1 MAGVATAEGRFETA
15 VELLSRLHSLDP
27 LAEDVVEASMRALY
41 LSGRRDAALDLY
53 RRFTEE
59 LEAELGLE
67 PLATTRELLEQV
79 SGNHPLSFERPDTA
93 KAVAPRRDLRP
104 SRLFGRDRER
114 ALLLAAATPAVL
126 LAGEPGIGKSA
137 LLSEVYP
144 DALFTAGREGLERM
158 PYHPFAALLRSR
170 PELTATS
177 GAYLEDLARLVPE
190 LADVTPSPAD
200 PDTAKLRVAEA
211 LAQVVTAAGVPLVMD
226 DLHWADPATLE
237 CLVYLTGRGLRVFG
251 AYRDQEASPALLAA
265 LAGWRAR
272 GDATVVQLHAM
283 DESGVRA
290 FMADLMRTTDGPE
303 LFARRLWQRTGGN
316 PMFLLE
322 TLRSLFDAGVLQ
334 ADGDGWRTAIDDI
347 TVDYSELDVPPKVTA
362 VIGRRLASLDGA
374 AVRVLEALA
383 LAPVPLSATV
393 LATITGLSVP
403 ATATALEA
411 AEDAGFI
418 TDGSFRHDLLREA
431 TALRL
436 SHNRKR
442 VTHTLLAKAYAEESG
457 ESSDP

>member
-1 MAGVATAEGRFETA
+1 
-15 VELLSRLHSLDP
+15 
-27 LAEDVVEASMRALY
+27 
-41 LSGRRDAALDLY
+41 
-53 RRFTEE
+53 
-59 LEAELGLE
+59 
-67 PLATTRELLEQV
+67 
-79 SGNHPLSFERPDTA
+79 
-93 KAVAPRRDLRP
+93 
-104 SRLFGRDRER
+104 
-114 ALLLAAATPAVL
+114 
-126 LAGEPGIGKSA
+126 
-137 LLSEVYP
+137 
-144 DALFTAGREGLERM
+144 
-158 PYHPFAALLRSR
+158 
-170 PELTATS
+170 
-177 GAYLEDLARLVPE
+177 
-190 LADVTPSPAD
+190 
-200 PDTAKLRVAEA
+200 
-211 LAQVVTAAGVPLVMD
+211 
-226 DLHWADPATLE
+226 
-237 CLVYLTGRGLRVFG
+237 
-251 AYRDQEASPALLAA
+251 
-265 LAGWRAR
+265 
-272 GDATVVQLHAM
+272 M

-322 TLRSLFDAGVLQ
+322 TLRSLFDAGVLR
-334 ADGDGWRTAIDDI
+334 ADSDGWRTAIDDI

-383 LAPVPLSATV
+383 WAPLPLPATV

-418 TDGSFRHDLLREA
+418 TDGTFRHDLLREA

-457 ESSDP
+457 ESSDPGVLAELWWLAGATSDARRQWLRQAAQLRTRGLHLAALDVLAGALARLPPGEDQRWLRVGLAETALEGGWLDQAGDMFDAATPEPHDAPELHAKHALVDRKSVV

>member
-1 MAGVATAEGRFETA
+1 
-15 VELLSRLHSLDP
+15 
-27 LAEDVVEASMRALY
+27 
-41 LSGRRDAALDLY
+41 
-53 RRFTEE
+53 
-59 LEAELGLE
+59 
-67 PLATTRELLEQV
+67 
-79 SGNHPLSFERPDTA
+79 
-93 KAVAPRRDLRP
+93 
-104 SRLFGRDRER
+104 
-114 ALLLAAATPAVL
+114 
-126 LAGEPGIGKSA
+126 
-137 LLSEVYP
+137 
-144 DALFTAGREGLERM
+144 
-158 PYHPFAALLRSR
+158 
-170 PELTATS
+170 
-177 GAYLEDLARLVPE
+177 
-190 LADVTPSPAD
+190 
-200 PDTAKLRVAEA
+200 
-211 LAQVVTAAGVPLVMD
+211 
-226 DLHWADPATLE
+226 
-237 CLVYLTGRGLRVFG
+237 
-251 AYRDQEASPALLAA
+251 
-265 LAGWRAR
+265 
-272 GDATVVQLHAM
+272 M

-457 ESSDP
+457 ESSDPGVLPELWRLAGATPDARRQGLRPAARVRPGGLHLAVLDWLAGAPARVPPGAALRALRVGLAEPTVAGGWLAQAGDMFDAATPEPHDAPELHAKHAVVRPAW